1 MAYIIGAL
9 TLPRPKAFAR
19 DTIEKSVTHELLD
32 GTTKR
37 DVQNRKEKYTLE
49 FRYLTQAQVGQIL
62 AEYNLET
69 ARNFQVTETNLTIA
83 STPVLIDIRR
93 REYNT
98 PGNEYRED
106 ITLILEEVK

>member
-1 MAYIIGAL
+1 MWILGDL

-19 DTIEKSVTHELLD
+19 ETIEKAVYHETLN
-32 GTTKR
+32 GTLKK
-37 DVQNRKEKYTLE
+37 DIQNRKERYTVE
-49 FRYLTQAQVGQIL
+49 FRYLTQTEVGQIL

-69 ARNFQVTETNLTIA
+69 SRNFQVTETNLTIA
-83 STPVLIDIRR
+83 ATPVHIEIQR

-106 ITLILEEVK
+106 MTLILTEVQ